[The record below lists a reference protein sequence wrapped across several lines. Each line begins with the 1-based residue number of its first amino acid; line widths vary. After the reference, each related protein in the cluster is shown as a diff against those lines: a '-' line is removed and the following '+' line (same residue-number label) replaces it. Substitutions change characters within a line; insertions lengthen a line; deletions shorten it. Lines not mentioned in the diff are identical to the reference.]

1 MKAPDKI
8 PFPLKA
14 PLKKAGRPK
23 GSTNKKQPDF
33 PVSRSDIDRV
43 KNVIAR
49 QDDLIAQLK
58 DEVNDF
64 KNKAEQLD
72 GEVGLL
78 EDKIESYREILKTLL
93 EITE

>member
-23 GSTNKKQPDF
+23 GSTNKTTPKF
-33 PVSRSDIDRV
+33 PIKVSDMDKL
-43 KNVIAR
+43 KNLIGR
-49 QDDLIAQLK
+49 QDDLIAQLQDNLK
-58 DEVNDF
+58 DLERQVEEKTQEID
-64 KNKAEQLD
+64 
-72 GEVGLL
+72 LL
-78 EDKIESYREILKTLL
+78 EGRIDNYREILKTLL